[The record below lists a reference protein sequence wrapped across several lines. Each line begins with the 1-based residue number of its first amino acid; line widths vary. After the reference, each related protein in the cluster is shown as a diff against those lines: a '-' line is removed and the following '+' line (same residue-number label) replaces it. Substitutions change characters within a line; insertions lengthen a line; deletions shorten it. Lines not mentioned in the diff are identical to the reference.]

1 MKLLLIVDHAE
12 ISKVIFEYFELKGH
26 EMDYARD
33 GKHGLELANLNH
45 YDMVILDI
53 MLPQI
58 DGLSVCRQLRES
70 GNATPIIMLTACD
83 EKEDI
88 LSGFEH
94 GADDYLVKPF
104 DLKILEARIN
114 AIYQRYKGINSVRQ
128 LSFSDL
134 TLDLTNHQAIRGEC
148 IFSLNNAQF
157 KLLKLLMLKSPGIAT
172 REEISREI
180 WQDDEPDEDLIRNH
194 VYRLRTLIDKP
205 FKTGYIKTIPKV
217 GYQLTTG

>member
-1 MKLLLIVDHAE
+1 MKLLLIEDHAE

-26 EMDYARD
+26 EMDYASD
-33 GKHGLELANLNH
+33 GKHGIELATTNH
-45 YDMVILDI
+45 YDMIILDI

-58 DGLSVCRQLRES
+58 DGLSVCRQLRQQ
-70 GNATPIIMLTACD
+70 GNNTPVIMLTACD

-88 LSGFEH
+88 LSGFEQ

-104 DLKILEARIN
+104 DLNILEARIN
-114 AIYQRYKGINSVRQ
+114 AIYQRFAGKRAVNE
-128 LSFSDL
+128 LSFNDL
-134 TLDLTNHQAIRGEC
+134 VLDLTNHQALRGEC
-148 IFSLNNAQF
+148 HFTLNNAQF

-172 REEISREI
+172 REEISREL

-205 FKTGYIKTIPKV
+205 FKKGYIKTIPKV
-217 GYQLTTG
+217 GYQLSIG